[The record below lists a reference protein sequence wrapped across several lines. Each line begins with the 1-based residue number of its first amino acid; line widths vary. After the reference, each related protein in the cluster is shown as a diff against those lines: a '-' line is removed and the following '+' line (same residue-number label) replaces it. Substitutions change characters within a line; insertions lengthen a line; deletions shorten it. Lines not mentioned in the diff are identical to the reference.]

1 MVTKEPLLGRMMEI
15 KDRLVSMRKKTG
27 RTQQQI
33 AEELKISLTAYKK
46 YESGAGL
53 PTMENLIKIA
63 DALEISIDELC
74 GRWETGKDQEL
85 MIRMKKVK
93 NLDEKEKEVINTIL
107 ESMLIRH
114 ATKSIIMDA

>member
-1 MVTKEPLLGRMMEI
+1 MEI

-33 AEELKISLTAYKK
+33 AEELEISLTAYKK
-46 YESGAGL
+46 YESGSGF

-74 GRWETGKDQEL
+74 GRWETNKDQEL
-85 MIRMKKVK
+85 MIRMKKIK
-93 NLDEKEKEVINTIL
+93 TLDEQEKEVINTIL

-114 ATKSIIMDA
+114 ATKSIIMGT